1 MNMFKTILLSL
12 CAMIFVSSQAFAADK
27 DIVETAMSNDDFS
40 TLVEL
45 VKEAGLVDTLKGSG
59 PFTLFAPTNEAFAKI
74 PAADLAALKSDKTK
88 LAEVLKYHLISGSV
102 IADKVA
108 GMKTAKTVEGER
120 LTIDTSKGVK
130 IDNAMVTQTDIMAKN
145 GVIHVVDTVL
155 MP

>member
-102 IADKVA
+102 MADKVA
-108 GMKTAKTVEGER
+108 GMKTAKTVEGES